1 MKYVKLEGLEKI
13 LNNQINVAIIGHR
26 NPDGDA
32 IGSTLGLK
40 LYLDQKNIN
49 AHVIVPNNYPEFLK
63 WLPANDIINIYDQQQ
78 EKCDQL
84 LDNADL
90 VFTLDFNDLSR
101 VGDDLHKKL
110 KNLEVDFALID
121 HHQQPTG
128 FAKYL
133 FTDDEKSSTC
143 ELIYDF
149 IDYFDDTNRI
159 NSSIATNLY
168 AGIMTDT
175 GSFKYAST
183 TSHTHTVIANL
194 IDAGAPNNLI
204 HKNTF
209 DVNSLNR
216 LQLLGLALTQLK
228 KIDTYQVAFIYLSR
242 KNLED
247 HDFKKGDTEG
257 FVNYALSVKDVEMAA
272 IFIEDIKED
281 YIKLSLRSKNE
292 FDVNQFARKHFNG
305 GGHINA
311 AGGRYDHSLADCIA
325 YFKDSLTQYPE
336 LQCES

>member
-1 MKYVKLEGLEKI
+1 MKNLQLKGLKDKLSEQL
-13 LNNQINVAIIGHR
+13 NVAIIGHK

-40 LYLDQKNIN
+40 LYFDQKNID
-49 AHVIVPNNYPEFLK
+49 AQVIVPNDCPDFLK
-63 WLPANDIINIYDQQQ
+63 WLPANDHVYNYDK
-78 EKCDQL
+78 EIETCDKILEQ
-84 LDNADL
+84 ADL
-90 VFTLDFNDLSR
+90 IFALDFNDLSR
-101 VGDDLHKKL
+101 VGNDLYDKL
-110 KNLEVDFALID
+110 KSLQTDFALID
-121 HHQQPTG
+121 HHQQPTD

-133 FTDDEKSSTC
+133 FTDDQKCSTC
-143 ELIYDF
+143 ELVYDF
-149 IDYFDDTNRI
+149 IDYFDDADKVNA
-159 NSSIATNLY
+159 SIATNLY

-183 TSHTHTVIANL
+183 TSHTHRVIADL

-216 LQLLGLALTQLK
+216 LQLLGLALTQLEK
-228 KIDTYQVAFIYLSR
+228 NDTYRVAYIYLSR

-247 HDFKKGDTEG
+247 HNFKKGDTEG
-257 FVNYALSVKDVEMAA
+257 FVNYALSIKNVEMAA

-281 YIKLSLRSKNE
+281 YIKLSLRSKND

-311 AGGRYDHSLADCIA
+311 AGGRYDHSLTDCIS

-336 LQCES
+336 LKCES